1 MSKLPP
7 LKEAVTKFSSWSSS
21 FGAGGLGG
29 MQYNENSDSTKNGG
43 LDQVDELLI
52 FENESLTPNNA
63 N

>member
-1 MSKLPP
+1 L
-7 LKEAVTKFSSWSSS
+7 WSSS
-21 FGAGGLGG
+21 FGPGGLSG
-29 MQYNENSDSTKNGG
+29 MQYNENSDSMKNQG

>member
-1 MSKLPP
+1 
-7 LKEAVTKFSSWSSS
+7 
-21 FGAGGLGG
+21 